1 MNEVLVRSLTG
12 LVYIA
17 ATVGAALAGP
27 FTTLLLFLPVALI
40 AAGELHRL
48 TWRTNDAP
56 PVFWTRV
63 LAGCLFLVV
72 GVAPII
78 SDWRVGFVLLTAFLL
93 VLLTMGLTLFRRGDA
108 PVQELAGQV
117 FVLIYVA
124 LPFGLVPLV
133 VARGW
138 ELFLGFMVLLWTSDT
153 GAYVVGRL
161 IGRHPLFPRVSPKKT
176 IEGLLG
182 GVAFTLLAAW
192 IIARF
197 WTTLDLADW
206 LVLAVV
212 VTITGTLGDLLE
224 SAFKRAAGVKDSG
237 TLLPGHGGILDRFD
251 GFLLAMP
258 ATWVYLQAIA

>member
-1 MNEVLVRSLTG
+1 MNEVLIRSLTG
-12 LVYIA
+12 LVYIGL
-17 ATVGAALAGP
+17 TVGAALAGP
-27 FTTLLLFLPVALI
+27 FTTLLLFLPVAVV

-48 TWRTNDAP
+48 TWRTDDAP
-56 PVFWTRV
+56 PGAWTQV

-72 GVAPII
+72 AVAPIATG
-78 SDWRVGFVLLTAFLL
+78 WRIGFVLLTAFLL
-93 VLLTMGLTLFRRGDA
+93 ILLSMGLTLFRGGAA
-108 PVQELAGQV
+108 PAQELGGH
-117 FVLIYVA
+117 VLVLVYVA

-161 IGRHPLFPRVSPKKT
+161 FGRHPLFPRVSPKKT
-176 IEGLLG
+176 VEGLLG
-182 GVAFTLLAAW
+182 GLAFTLLAGW

-237 TLLPGHGGILDRFD
+237 HLLPGHGGLLDRFD

-258 ATWVYLQAIA
+258 ATWVYLQAMT